1 MIMLTKEQVILL
13 HKLIYDRFGGSYG
26 VRDEGLLDSA
36 LAAPMQTFGG
46 QDLYETDLDKIVQL
60 AFCLIRNHPFADG
73 NKRIGA
79 LVLLVLLELN
89 GYRLN
94 TSNKAFYSTIYG
106 VASGEMDDEEFRV
119 RVGRSVVL
127 KRVNESK

>member
-1 MIMLTKEQVILL
+1 MIMLTKEQVVLL

-36 LAAPMQTFGG
+36 LAAPMQTFDG
-46 QDLYETDLDKIVQL
+46 QDLYETDLDKILQL
-60 AFCLIRNHPFADG
+60 AFGLIRNHPFADG

-94 TSNKAFYSTIYG
+94 TSNKAFYATIYG
-106 VASGEMDDEEFRV
+106 VASGKVDEEEFRV
-119 RVGRSVVL
+119 RVGRSTRRVL
-127 KRVNESK
+127 PEDG

>member
-1 MIMLTKEQVILL
+1 MIMLTKEQVVLL

-46 QDLYETDLDKIVQL
+46 QDLYETDLDKILQL
-60 AFCLIRNHPFADG
+60 AFGLIRNHPFADG

-89 GYRLN
+89 SYRLN
-94 TSNKAFYSTIYG
+94 TSNKEFYSVICD
-106 VASGEMDDEEFRV
+106 VASGKVDEEKFRV
-119 RVGRSVVL
+119 MVGKRTRRVLPEDG
-127 KRVNESK
+127 

>member
-60 AFCLIRNHPFADG
+60 TFGLIRNHPFADG

-79 LVLLVLLELN
+79 LALLVLLELN
-89 GYRLN
+89 GYEL
-94 TSNKAFYSTIYG
+94 KACNEEFYDAIYG
-106 VASGEMDDEEFRV
+106 VASGEMDDDEFREWV
-119 RVGRSVVL
+119 GSRVFKHSI
-127 KRVNESK
+127 

>member
-46 QDLYETDLDKIVQL
+46 QDLYETDLDKILQL
-60 AFCLIRNHPFADG
+60 AFGLIRNHPFADG

-89 GYRLN
+89 SYRLN
-94 TSNKAFYSTIYG
+94 TSNKAFYATIYG
-106 VASGEMDDEEFRV
+106 VASGKVDEEEFRV
-119 RVGRSVVL
+119 RVGRSTRRVL
-127 KRVNESK
+127 PEDG

>member
-1 MIMLTKEQVILL
+1 MIVLTKEQVILL

-46 QDLYETDLDKIVQL
+46 QDLYETDLDKILQL
-60 AFCLIRNHPFADG
+60 AFGLIRNHPFADG

-89 GYRLN
+89 SYRLN
-94 TSNKAFYSTIYG
+94 TSNKAFYATLYG
-106 VASGEMDDEEFRV
+106 VASGKVDEEEFRV
-119 RVGRSVVL
+119 RVGRSTRRVL
-127 KRVNESK
+127 PEDG

>member
-46 QDLYETDLDKIVQL
+46 QDLYETDLDKILQL
-60 AFCLIRNHPFADG
+60 AFGLIRNHPFADG

-89 GYRLN
+89 SYRLN
-94 TSNKAFYSTIYG
+94 TSNKAFYDTIYG
-106 VASGEMDDEEFRV
+106 VASGKVDEEEFRV
-119 RVGRSVVL
+119 RVGRSTRRVL
-127 KRVNESK
+127 PEDG

>member
-1 MIMLTKEQVILL
+1 MIMLTKEQVVLL

-46 QDLYETDLDKIVQL
+46 QDLYETDLDKIEQL
-60 AFCLIRNHPFADG
+60 AFGLIRNHPFADG

-79 LVLLVLLELN
+79 LALLVLLELN
-89 GYRLN
+89 GYELKA
-94 TSNKAFYSTIYG
+94 SNEEFYDAIYG
-106 VASGEMDDEEFRV
+106 VASGEIDDEEFRV
-119 RVGRSVVL
+119 WVGSRVVL

>member
-1 MIMLTKEQVILL
+1 MIVLTKEQVILL

-46 QDLYETDLDKIVQL
+46 QDLYETDLDKILQL
-60 AFCLIRNHPFADG
+60 AFGLIRNHPFADG

-89 GYRLN
+89 SYRLN
-94 TSNKAFYSTIYG
+94 TSNKAFYATIYG
-106 VASGEMDDEEFRV
+106 VASGKVDEEEFRV
-119 RVGRSVVL
+119 RVGRSTRRVL
-127 KRVNESK
+127 PEDG

>member
-1 MIMLTKEQVILL
+1 MIMLTKEQVVLL

-60 AFCLIRNHPFADG
+60 TFGLIRNHPFADG

-79 LVLLVLLELN
+79 LALLVLLELN
-89 GYRLN
+89 GYELKA
-94 TSNKAFYSTIYG
+94 SNEEFYDAIYG
-106 VASGEMDDEEFRV
+106 VASGEIDDEEFRV
-119 RVGRSVVL
+119 WVGSRVFKHSI
-127 KRVNESK
+127 

>member
-60 AFCLIRNHPFADG
+60 AFDLIRNHPFADG

-94 TSNKAFYSTIYG
+94 TSNKEFYAVIYS
-106 VASGEMDDEEFRV
+106 VASGEIDDEEFRV
-119 RVGRSVVL
+119 WVGSRVVL

>member
-1 MIMLTKEQVILL
+1 MIMLTRGQVLLL

-60 AFCLIRNHPFADG
+60 AFGLIRNHPFADG

-89 GYRLN
+89 GYEL
-94 TSNKAFYSTIYG
+94 KACNEEFYAVIYG
-106 VASGEMDDEEFRV
+106 IASGEMDDDEFREW
-119 RVGRSVVL
+119 VGSRVVL

>member
-36 LAAPMQTFGG
+36 LAAPMQTYGG
-46 QDLYETDLDKIVQL
+46 QDLFETDLDKILQL
-60 AFCLIRNHPFADG
+60 AFGLIRNHPFADG

-79 LVLLVLLELN
+79 LALLVLLEVN

-94 TSNKAFYSTIYG
+94 TSNKEFYAVIYG
-106 VASGEMDDEEFRV
+106 VASGKVDEEEFREW
-119 RVGRSVVL
+119 VGSRAFKHSI
-127 KRVNESK
+127 

>member
-1 MIMLTKEQVILL
+1 MIMLTKEQVVLL

-60 AFCLIRNHPFADG
+60 AFGLIRNHPFADG

-94 TSNKAFYSTIYG
+94 TSNKAFYADIYG
-106 VASGEMDDEEFRV
+106 VASGKVDEEEFRV
-119 RVGRSVVL
+119 RVGSRVVL

>member
-1 MIMLTKEQVILL
+1 MIMLTRGQVLLL

-60 AFCLIRNHPFADG
+60 TFGLIRNHPFADG

-79 LVLLVLLELN
+79 LALLVLLEVN
-89 GYRLN
+89 GYELKA
-94 TSNKAFYSTIYG
+94 SNEEFYDAIYG
-106 VASGEMDDEEFRV
+106 VASGEIDDDEFREWV
-119 RVGRSVVL
+119 GSRVFKHSI
-127 KRVNESK
+127 

>member
-1 MIMLTKEQVILL
+1 MIMLTRGQVLLL

-46 QDLYETDLDKIVQL
+46 QDLYETDLDKIVHL
-60 AFCLIRNHPFADG
+60 AFGLICNHPFADG

-79 LVLLVLLELN
+79 LTLLVLLELN
-89 GYRLN
+89 GYELKA
-94 TSNKAFYSTIYG
+94 SNEEFYDAIYG
-106 VASGEMDDEEFRV
+106 VASGEMKEDEFREW
-119 RVGRSVVL
+119 VGR
-127 KRVNESK
+127 RVNRKNND

>member
-1 MIMLTKEQVILL
+1 MIMLTRGQVLLL

-46 QDLYETDLDKIVQL
+46 QDLYETDLDKILQL
-60 AFCLIRNHPFADG
+60 AFGLIRNHPFADG

-94 TSNKAFYSTIYG
+94 TSNKAFYADIYG
-106 VASGEMDDEEFRV
+106 VASGKIDEEEFRV
-119 RVGRSVVL
+119 RVGRRTRRVL
-127 KRVNESK
+127 PEDG

>member
-1 MIMLTKEQVILL
+1 MIMLTRGQVLLL

-46 QDLYETDLDKIVQL
+46 QDLYETDLDKILQL
-60 AFCLIRNHPFADG
+60 AFGLIRNHPFADG
-73 NKRIGA
+73 SKRIGA
-79 LVLLVLLELN
+79 LVLLELN

-94 TSNKAFYSTIYG
+94 TSNKAFYADIYG
-106 VASGEMDDEEFRV
+106 VASGKVDEEEFRV
-119 RVGRSVVL
+119 RVGSRVVL

>member
-1 MIMLTKEQVILL
+1 MIMITKEQVVLL

-46 QDLYETDLDKIVQL
+46 QDLYETDLEKIVQL
-60 AFCLIRNHPFADG
+60 AFGLIRNHPFADG

-79 LVLLVLLELN
+79 LALLVLLEVN
-89 GYRLN
+89 GYEL
-94 TSNKAFYSTIYG
+94 KADNEEFYEAIYG
-106 VASGEMDDEEFRV
+106 VASGEMERDEFGEWV
-119 RVGRSVVL
+119 GSRVG
-127 KRVNESK
+127 

>member
-1 MIMLTKEQVILL
+1 MIMLTRGQVLLL

-46 QDLYETDLDKIVQL
+46 QDLYETDLDKILQL
-60 AFCLIRNHPFADG
+60 AFGLIRNHPFADG

-89 GYRLN
+89 SYRLN
-94 TSNKAFYSTIYG
+94 TSNKAFYATIYG
-106 VASGEMDDEEFRV
+106 VASGKVDEEEFRV
-119 RVGRSVVL
+119 RVGRSTRRVL
-127 KRVNESK
+127 PEDG

>member
-1 MIMLTKEQVILL
+1 MIVLTKEQVILL

-46 QDLYETDLDKIVQL
+46 QDLYETDLDKILQL
-60 AFCLIRNHPFADG
+60 AFGLIRNHPFADG

-89 GYRLN
+89 SYRLN
-94 TSNKAFYSTIYG
+94 TSNKAFYATIYG
-106 VASGEMDDEEFRV
+106 VASGEMDDEEFREW
-119 RVGRSVVL
+119 VGSRVVL

>member
-1 MIMLTKEQVILL
+1 MIMLTRGQVLLL

-36 LAAPMQTFGG
+36 LAAPMQTYDG
-46 QDLYETDLDKIVQL
+46 QDLYETDLDKILQL
-60 AFCLIRNHPFADG
+60 AFGLIRNHPFADG

-79 LVLLVLLELN
+79 LALLVLLEVN
-89 GYRLN
+89 GYEL
-94 TSNKAFYSTIYG
+94 KADDEEFYEAIYG
-106 VASGEMDDEEFRV
+106 IASGEMKEVEFRAL
-119 RVGRSVVL
+119 VGSRVVL

>member
-1 MIMLTKEQVILL
+1 MIVLTKEQVILL

-46 QDLYETDLDKIVQL
+46 QDLYETDLDKILQL
-60 AFCLIRNHPFADG
+60 AFGLIRNHPFADG

-89 GYRLN
+89 SYRLN

-106 VASGEMDDEEFRV
+106 VASGKVDEEEFRV
-119 RVGRSVVL
+119 RVGRSTRRVL
-127 KRVNESK
+127 PEDG

>member
-1 MIMLTKEQVILL
+1 MIVLTKEQVVLL

-46 QDLYETDLDKIVQL
+46 QDLYETDLDKILQL
-60 AFCLIRNHPFADG
+60 AFGLIRNHPFADG

-89 GYRLN
+89 SYRLN
-94 TSNKAFYSTIYG
+94 TSNKAFYATIYG
-106 VASGEMDDEEFRV
+106 VASGKVDEEEFRV
-119 RVGRSVVL
+119 RVGRSTRRVL
-127 KRVNESK
+127 PEDG

>member
-1 MIMLTKEQVILL
+1 MIVLTKEQVILL

-46 QDLYETDLDKIVQL
+46 QDLYETDLDKILQL
-60 AFCLIRNHPFADG
+60 AFGLIRNHPFADG

-89 GYRLN
+89 SYRLN
-94 TSNKAFYSTIYG
+94 TSNKAFYATIYG
-106 VASGEMDDEEFRV
+106 VASGKVDEEEFRV
-119 RVGRSVVL
+119 RVGSRVVL

>member
-1 MIMLTKEQVILL
+1 MIVLTKEQVILL

-60 AFCLIRNHPFADG
+60 AFGLIRNHPFADG

-89 GYRLN
+89 SYRLN
-94 TSNKAFYSTIYG
+94 TSNKAFYATIYG
-106 VASGEMDDEEFRV
+106 VASGKVDEEEFRV
-119 RVGRSVVL
+119 RVGRSTRRVL
-127 KRVNESK
+127 PEDG

>member
-36 LAAPMQTFGG
+36 LAAPMQTYGG

-60 AFCLIRNHPFADG
+60 VFGLIRNHPFADG

-79 LVLLVLLELN
+79 LALLVLLELN
-89 GYRLN
+89 GYEL
-94 TSNKAFYSTIYG
+94 KA
-106 VASGEMDDEEFRV
+106 DNEEFY
-119 RVGRSVVL
+119 
-127 KRVNESK
+127 EAI

>member
-1 MIMLTKEQVILL
+1 MIVLTKEQVILL

-36 LAAPMQTFGG
+36 LAAPMQSFGG
-46 QDLYETDLDKIVQL
+46 QDLYETDLDKILQL
-60 AFCLIRNHPFADG
+60 AFGLIRNHPFADG

-89 GYRLN
+89 SYRLN
-94 TSNKAFYSTIYG
+94 TSNKAFYATIYG
-106 VASGEMDDEEFRV
+106 VASGKVDEEEFRV
-119 RVGRSVVL
+119 RVGRSTRRVL
-127 KRVNESK
+127 PEDG

>member
-1 MIMLTKEQVILL
+1 MIMLTRGQVLLL

-46 QDLYETDLDKIVQL
+46 QDLYETDLDKILQL
-60 AFCLIRNHPFADG
+60 AFGLIRNHPFADG

-94 TSNKAFYSTIYG
+94 TSSKASYADIYA
-106 VASGEMDDEEFRV
+106 VASGNVDEEEFRV
-119 RVGRSVVL
+119 RVGSRVVL

>member
-1 MIMLTKEQVILL
+1 MIMLTRWQVLLL

-60 AFCLIRNHPFADG
+60 TFGLIRNHPFADG

-79 LVLLVLLELN
+79 LALLVLLELN
-89 GYRLN
+89 GYEL
-94 TSNKAFYSTIYG
+94 KACNEEFYDAIYG
-106 VASGEMDDEEFRV
+106 VASGEMDDDEFRV
-119 RVGRSVVL
+119 WVGCRVFKHSI
-127 KRVNESK
+127 

>member
-1 MIMLTKEQVILL
+1 MIVLTKEQVILL

-46 QDLYETDLDKIVQL
+46 QDLYETDLDKILRL
-60 AFCLIRNHPFADG
+60 AFGLIRNHPFADG

-89 GYRLN
+89 SYRLN
-94 TSNKAFYSTIYG
+94 TSNKAFYATIYG
-106 VASGEMDDEEFRV
+106 VASGKVDEEEFRV
-119 RVGRSVVL
+119 RVGRSTRRVL
-127 KRVNESK
+127 PEDG